1 MATTIITINKSAITD
16 RVARQTGYAG
26 KYTDGGIDRVA
37 VTDDESDI
45 IGDYISESLSALASS
60 ISEYNPVITTAGI
73 SLTTPA
79 NYDSGATAA
88 VSAEAETYVVNNV
101 CAQWYVSSRIGDD
114 ATICANRA
122 KDNLA
127 NINILLSRRLKP

>member
-45 IGDYISESLSALASS
+45 VNDYLSESLTTLAASV
-60 ISEYNPVITTAGI
+60 SEYDPVITTAGI
-73 SLTTPA
+73 SLTTPT
-79 NYDSGATAA
+79 NYDNGATAA
-88 VSAEAETYVVNNV
+88 VSAEAEAYLVNNV
-101 CAQWYVSSRIGDD
+101 CALWYVTARMGDD

-122 KDNLA
+122 KDNLT

>member
-45 IGDYISESLSALASS
+45 IGDYIGESLSALASS
-60 ISEYNPVITTAGI
+60 ISEYDPVITTAGI

-79 NYDSGATAA
+79 NYDNGATAA
-88 VSAEAETYVVNNV
+88 VSAEAETYLVNNV
-101 CAQWYVSSRIGDD
+101 CAQWYVSCRMGDD

-122 KDNLA
+122 KDNLT